1 MPSAEYPSV
10 SVGLETG
17 LTVGRR
23 EGEGGMAGRAHKGQW
38 RESKGTFWEGERR
51 VILTRTKAS

>member
-23 EGEGGMAGRAHKGQW
+23 VGEGGMAGRAAQRTVVGKQGY
-38 RESKGTFWEGERR
+38 
-51 VILTRTKAS
+51 ILGR